1 MIRLDKREARE
12 AARAID
18 ELLLP
23 LDDTVDFEDCV
34 LMGVRGR
41 VRSRQ
46 REVPGAVWPGLHRFL
61 AESPGKLRSLVPYRS
76 FDEEE
81 RRELIGAL
89 MLFHVFAITEGG
101 VDGIDLL
108 AAEGLLNALMAEPQ
122 KIGGSDLIDF
132 VANVQAFAGDFDFDA
147 PLPPAASSDSKGAG
161 RGSIGPAHRAPIS
174 RPEARRSPAS
184 PGSSTRPSPGDSD
197 DRFASLQRRPR
208 RRPRDRWQADRA
220 LLAEFIRGW
229 GGGTRLSAR
238 TDPADIARVESPR
251 PTPAHSLPG
260 QDCLPFA
267 SSQPTSPSGPFLAVP
282 SSMRERMA

>member
-1 MIRLDKREARE
+1 MNQEQAQIDMIRLDKREARE

-147 PLPPAASSDSKGAG
+147 PLPPAAS
-161 RGSIGPAHRAPIS
+161 
-174 RPEARRSPAS
+174 E
-184 PGSSTRPSPGDSD
+184 
-197 DRFASLQRRPR
+197 
-208 RRPRDRWQADRA
+208 
-220 LLAEFIRGW
+220 
-229 GGGTRLSAR
+229 
-238 TDPADIARVESPR
+238 
-251 PTPAHSLPG
+251 
-260 QDCLPFA
+260 
-267 SSQPTSPSGPFLAVP
+267 
-282 SSMRERMA
+282 